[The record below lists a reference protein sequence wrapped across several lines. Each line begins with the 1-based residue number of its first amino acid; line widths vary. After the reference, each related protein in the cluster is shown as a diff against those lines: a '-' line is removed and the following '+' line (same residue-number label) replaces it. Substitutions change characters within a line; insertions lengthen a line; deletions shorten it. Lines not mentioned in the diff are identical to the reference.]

1 MEWIGILF
9 LYLISGFMKKRQQNA
24 KRRQIESDPGWDPEH
39 NNSDNIAQSPNSLDQ
54 LLNDLFEENPK
65 TPEVDTKV
73 REVVKSINVQPTSRN
88 EKDEDI
94 EKSSIGKT
102 DLSSLEE
109 SVEGLKEKIYHS
121 NLADRDEQHY
131 GVKWQKTVNMR
142 KELFSSKKSL
152 KKSIIIK
159 EILDRPLALRK

>member
-73 REVVKSINVQPTSRN
+73 REVVKRINVQPASRN

>member
-1 MEWIGILF
+1 MEWLGILF

-39 NNSDNIAQSPNSLDQ
+39 NKSDNIAQSPNSLDQ

-73 REVVKSINVQPTSRN
+73 REVVKSLNVQPISRN
-88 EKDEDI
+88 EKDEDV
-94 EKSSIGKT
+94 EKSSIDKT
-102 DLSSLEE
+102 GLSSLEE
-109 SVEGLKEKIYHS
+109 SAGGLKEKIYHS
-121 NLADRDEQHY
+121 NLADRDEQHH
-131 GVKWQKTVNMR
+131 GVKWEKAINMR

>member
-1 MEWIGILF
+1 MEWLGILF

-39 NNSDNIAQSPNSLDQ
+39 INSDNIAQSPNSLDQ
-54 LLNDLFEENPK
+54 LLNALFEENPK

-73 REVVKSINVQPTSRN
+73 REVVKRINVQPASRN

-131 GVKWQKTVNMR
+131 GVKWQKTVSMR

-159 EILDRPLALRK
+159 EILDRPLSLRK

>member
-1 MEWIGILF
+1 MEWLGILF

-73 REVVKSINVQPTSRN
+73 REVVKRINVQSASRN

-131 GVKWQKTVNMR
+131 GVKWQKTVSMR

>member
-65 TPEVDTKV
+65 IPEVDTKV
-73 REVVKSINVQPTSRN
+73 REAVKSINVESMSSN
-88 EKDEDI
+88 EKNEEI
-94 EKSSIGKT
+94 EKTSTGKT

-121 NLADRDEQHY
+121 NLAERDEQHY
-131 GVKWQKTVNMR
+131 GVKWQKTVSMR

>member
-1 MEWIGILF
+1 MEWLGILF

-24 KRRQIESDPGWDPEH
+24 KRRQIESDPGWDPEQ

-73 REVVKSINVQPTSRN
+73 REVVKNINVQPTSRN

-109 SVEGLKEKIYHS
+109 SAEGLKEKIYHS
-121 NLADRDEQHY
+121 NLADRDEQHH

>member
-24 KRRQIESDPGWDPEH
+24 KRRQIESDPGWDPEQK
-39 NNSDNIAQSPNSLDQ
+39 NSDNIAQSPNSLDQ

-65 TPEVDTKV
+65 TPEVDIKV
-73 REVVKSINVQPTSRN
+73 REVVKNINVQPTSRN

-109 SVEGLKEKIYHS
+109 SAEGLKEKTYHS
-121 NLADRDEQHY
+121 NLADRDEQHH

>member
-1 MEWIGILF
+1 MEWLGILF

-73 REVVKSINVQPTSRN
+73 REVVKNINVQPTSRN

-109 SVEGLKEKIYHS
+109 SAEGLKEKTYHS
-121 NLADRDEQHY
+121 NLADRDEQHH

>member
-1 MEWIGILF
+1 MEWLGILF

-73 REVVKSINVQPTSRN
+73 REVVKNINVQATSRN

-109 SVEGLKEKIYHS
+109 SAEGLKEKIYHS
-121 NLADRDEQHY
+121 NLADRDEQHH

>member
-1 MEWIGILF
+1 MEWLGILF

-65 TPEVDTKV
+65 IPEVDTKV
-73 REVVKSINVQPTSRN
+73 REVVKSINVQPISRN
-88 EKDEDI
+88 ERDEDI
-94 EKSSIGKT
+94 EKSSMGKT
-102 DLSSLEE
+102 DLSSPEE
-109 SVEGLKEKIYHS
+109 STEGLKEKIYHS

>member
-1 MEWIGILF
+1 MEWLGILF

-39 NNSDNIAQSPNSLDQ
+39 NKSDNIAQSPNSLDQ

-73 REVVKSINVQPTSRN
+73 REVVKRINVQPASRN

-131 GVKWQKTVNMR
+131 GVKWQKTLNMR

>member
-1 MEWIGILF
+1 MEWLGILF

-73 REVVKSINVQPTSRN
+73 REVVKRINVQPASRN

>member
-1 MEWIGILF
+1 MEWLGILF

-24 KRRQIESDPGWDPEH
+24 KRRQIESDPGWDPEQ

-65 TPEVDTKV
+65 TPEVDIKV
-73 REVVKSINVQPTSRN
+73 REVVKNINVQPTSRN

-109 SVEGLKEKIYHS
+109 SAEGLKEKTYHS

-131 GVKWQKTVNMR
+131 GVKWKKTVNMR

>member
-73 REVVKSINVQPTSRN
+73 REVVKNINVQPTSRN

-109 SVEGLKEKIYHS
+109 SAEGLKEKTYHS
-121 NLADRDEQHY
+121 NLADRDEQHH

>member
-1 MEWIGILF
+1 MEWLGILF

-73 REVVKSINVQPTSRN
+73 REVVKRINVQPASRN

-131 GVKWQKTVNMR
+131 GVKWKKTLSMR

>member
-1 MEWIGILF
+1 MEWLGILF

-73 REVVKSINVQPTSRN
+73 REVVKRINVQPASRN

-159 EILDRPLALRK
+159 EILDRPLSLRK

>member
-1 MEWIGILF
+1 MEWLGILF

-39 NNSDNIAQSPNSLDQ
+39 NNSDNIAQPPNSLDQ

-65 TPEVDTKV
+65 IPEVDTKV
-73 REVVKSINVQPTSRN
+73 REVVKSINVESMSSN
-88 EKDEDI
+88 EKNEET
-94 EKSSIGKT
+94 EKTSIGKT
-102 DLSSLEE
+102 ELFSQEE
-109 SVEGLKEKIYHS
+109 ATEGLKEKIYHS

-131 GVKWQKTVNMR
+131 GVKWKKTRNIR

-159 EILDRPLALRK
+159 EILDKPLALRK

>member
-1 MEWIGILF
+1 MEWLGILF

-65 TPEVDTKV
+65 IPEVDTKV
-73 REVVKSINVQPTSRN
+73 REVVKRINVQPASRN

-102 DLSSLEE
+102 DSSSLEE

-131 GVKWQKTVNMR
+131 GVKWKKTLNMR

>member
-1 MEWIGILF
+1 MEWLGILF
-9 LYLISGFMKKRQQNA
+9 LYLVSGFMKKRQQNA

-39 NNSDNIAQSPNSLDQ
+39 NFSEDITESPNSLDQ

-65 TPEVDTKV
+65 TPQVDTKV
-73 REVVKSINVQPTSRN
+73 REAVKSINDESIVSN
-88 EKDEDI
+88 KKDEGI
-94 EKSSIGKT
+94 EKSST
-102 DLSSLEE
+102 DKANLISGQKSDK
-109 SVEGLKEKIYHS
+109 GFKEKIYYS

-131 GVKWQKTVNMR
+131 GVKWKKTVNMR
-142 KELFSSKKSL
+142 QELFSSKKSL

>member
-1 MEWIGILF
+1 MEWLGILF

-24 KRRQIESDPGWDPEH
+24 KRRQIESDPGWDPEQ

-73 REVVKSINVQPTSRN
+73 REVVKSINVESMSSN
-88 EKDEDI
+88 EKDEEI
-94 EKSSIGKT
+94 EKTSIGKT
-102 DLSSLEE
+102 DLFSQEE
-109 SVEGLKEKIYHS
+109 TAEGFREKIYHS
-121 NLADRDEQHY
+121 NLADSAEQHY
-131 GVKWQKTVNMR
+131 GVKWEKTLNMR
-142 KELFSSKKSL
+142 IELFSSKKSL

-159 EILDRPLALRK
+159 EILDKPLALRK

>member
-1 MEWIGILF
+1 MEWLGILF

-24 KRRQIESDPGWDPEH
+24 KRRQIESDPGWDPEQK
-39 NNSDNIAQSPNSLDQ
+39 NSDNIAQSPNSLDQ

-65 TPEVDTKV
+65 IPEVDTKV
-73 REVVKSINVQPTSRN
+73 REVVKRINVQPASRN

-121 NLADRDEQHY
+121 NLADRDEQHH

>member
-1 MEWIGILF
+1 MEWLGILF

-39 NNSDNIAQSPNSLDQ
+39 NNSDNITQSPNSLDQ

-73 REVVKSINVQPTSRN
+73 REVVKSINVQPVSRN

-94 EKSSIGKT
+94 EKPSMDKT
-102 DLSSLEE
+102 DLSSVEE
-109 SVEGLKEKIYHS
+109 SAEGLKEKIYHS

>member
-1 MEWIGILF
+1 MEWVGILF

-24 KRRQIESDPGWDPEH
+24 KRRQIESDPRWDPEQNH
-39 NNSDNIAQSPNSLDQ
+39 PDNIDQSPNSLDQ

-73 REVVKSINVQPTSRN
+73 RDIVKDINVQSTHSN
-88 EKDEDI
+88 EKDDEI
-94 EKSSIGKT
+94 EKPSIDKK
-102 DLSSLEE
+102 DLSSLGKIAEDFE
-109 SVEGLKEKIYHS
+109 EKIYHS

-131 GVKWQKTVNMR
+131 GVKWKKTVNMR

>member
-1 MEWIGILF
+1 MEWLGILF

-24 KRRQIESDPGWDPEH
+24 KRRQIELDPGWNPEQ

-73 REVVKSINVQPTSRN
+73 REVVKSINIQPASRN

-102 DLSSLEE
+102 DLSPLEE
-109 SVEGLKEKIYHS
+109 NAEGLQEKIYHS

-142 KELFSSKKSL
+142 KELFSLSL
-152 KKSIIIK
+152 IHI
-159 EILDRPLALRK
+159 

>member
-1 MEWIGILF
+1 MEI
-9 LYLISGFMKKRQQNA
+9 K
-24 KRRQIESDPGWDPEH
+24 H
-39 NNSDNIAQSPNSLDQ
+39 
-54 LLNDLFEENPK
+54 
-65 TPEVDTKV
+65 TPLVNKFF
-73 REVVKSINVQPTSRN
+73 

>member
-1 MEWIGILF
+1 MEWLGILF

-39 NNSDNIAQSPNSLDQ
+39 NNSDNIAKSPNSLDQ

-65 TPEVDTKV
+65 IPEVDTKV
-73 REVVKSINVQPTSRN
+73 REVVKSINVESMSSN
-88 EKDEDI
+88 EKNEEI
-94 EKSSIGKT
+94 EKTSTVKT
-102 DLSSLEE
+102 DLFSQEE
-109 SVEGLKEKIYHS
+109 AAEGSREKIYRS

-131 GVKWQKTVNMR
+131 GVKWRETLNMR

-159 EILDRPLALRK
+159 EILDKPLALRK

>member
-65 TPEVDTKV
+65 IPEVDTKV
-73 REVVKSINVQPTSRN
+73 REVVKSINVQSTSRN
-88 EKDEDI
+88 EQDEDI

-109 SVEGLKEKIYHS
+109 SGEGLKEKIYHS
-121 NLADRDEQHY
+121 DLADRDEQHY

-142 KELFSSKKSL
+142 KALFRSKKSL

>member
-1 MEWIGILF
+1 MEWLGILL

-65 TPEVDTKV
+65 IPEVDTKV
-73 REVVKSINVQPTSRN
+73 REAVKSINVESMSSN
-88 EKDEDI
+88 EKDEEI
-94 EKSSIGKT
+94 EKTSIGKT
-102 DLSSLEE
+102 DLSSQEE
-109 SVEGLKEKIYHS
+109 AAEGLKEKIYHS

-131 GVKWQKTVNMR
+131 GVKWKKTLNMR